1 MALIAV
7 LLLGAIAIWRA
18 PFARGQPSMR
28 LSALGSRLSA
38 LALATWAVG
47 VLGHVGAQSGWG
59 TSWQTVSLTAYLL
72 TSLIACVWF
81 VRRRQHRVEKRR

>member
-1 MALIAV
+1 MPLIAV
-7 LLLGAIAIWRA
+7 LLWGAIAIWRA
-18 PFARGQPSMR
+18 PFARGQPPM
-28 LSALGSRLSA
+28 RLSA

-59 TSWQTVSLTAYLL
+59 TSWQTVSLTGYML